1 MIDHSGSPRPV
12 SCLLALSGLV
22 AYAARQLQTPSE
34 MAALLAGVL
43 ILTCA
48 DRAINRTAG
57 IPVPA

>member
-1 MIDHSGSPRPV
+1 
-12 SCLLALSGLV
+12 V

-48 DRAINRTAG
+48 GRTINRAGG
-57 IPVPA
+57 IPVPV